1 MGPMSSYR
9 DGHNKRV
16 GGKGHQRLKQ
26 LYMRGGALQP
36 LHARKE
42 TERVYKTGSENTG
55 YILKWRCIKVRRSR
69 RTGRPPT
76 ECHDTRCCTTQFDL
90 LV

>member
-1 MGPMSSYR
+1 MGTT
-9 DGHNKRV
+9 KAV

-26 LYMRGGALQP
+26 LYTRVGTLQQ

-55 YILKWRCIKVRRSR
+55 YILK
-69 RTGRPPT
+69 
-76 ECHDTRCCTTQFDL
+76 
-90 LV
+90 